1 VRPVYGD
8 PPDSTVVE
16 ESTPVAD
23 STAVEY
29 STVVENVRPD
39 TDDVLAAEG
48 IRGTAADRGESHAGG
63 AARVEHSTVVE
74 CIRADTDG
82 ASDDELVPL
91 RITS

>member
-1 VRPVYGD
+1 MRPVYGD

-39 TDDVLAAEG
+39 TNEVLAAALVDLG
-48 IRGTAADRGESHAGG
+48 CSQKDAGRRLAIARTRLLAAQREATEENLMLE
-63 AARVEHSTVVE
+63 AL
-74 CIRADTDG
+74 RA
-82 ASDDELVPL
+82 
-91 RITS
+91 